1 MIAEIENVSR
11 SDYDGW
17 SVILDTINDFLFE
30 DSQNSFKNEERKRSV
45 FNERMKVFKRITKK
59 EAVANPC

>member
-17 SVILDTINDFLFE
+17 SVILDTIDDVIFE
-30 DSQNSFKNEERKRSV
+30 DCQNSFKRRKEKIN
-45 FNERMKVFKRITKK
+45 F
-59 EAVANPC
+59 